1 MTVED
6 KKLLDYA
13 EHITDHLIHG
23 THILDSIDPL
33 ADEPA
38 ISSIAT
44 DIYNAMDNDIN
55 MLIKTGLMLKQSVD
69 HNKYNY
75 SEERINVIRAVISQI
90 EKIVDAFNNYVKN
103 Y

>member
-1 MTVED
+1 MTIED

-23 THILDSIDPL
+23 VHVLNNISPI

-38 ISSIAT
+38 ISPIASE
-44 DIYNAMDNDIN
+44 IYNDMDDNIE
-55 MLIKTGLMLKQSVD
+55 MLIRTGLVLKQSAD
-69 HNKYNY
+69 HNKNNY
-75 SEERINVIRAVISQI
+75 SEECINAIRAVINQI
-90 EKIVDAFNNYVKN
+90 EKVVYAFNNYVKN

>member
-1 MTVED
+1 MTAED

-23 THILDSIDPL
+23 VHVLNNISPI

-38 ISSIAT
+38 ISPIASE
-44 DIYNAMDNDIN
+44 IYNNMDNTIE
-55 MLIKTGLMLKQSVD
+55 MLIRAGLMLKQSVA
-69 HNKYNY
+69 N
-75 SEERINVIRAVISQI
+75 
-90 EKIVDAFNNYVKN
+90 DAFNNYVKN

>member
-1 MTVED
+1 MTAED

-23 THILDSIDPL
+23 VHVLNNISPI

-38 ISSIAT
+38 ISPIASE
-44 DIYNAMDNDIN
+44 IYNNMDNTIE
-55 MLIKTGLMLKQSVD
+55 MLIRVGLMLKQSVAN
-69 HNKYNY
+69 NKYNY
-75 SEERINVIRAVISQI
+75 SEECINVIRAVISQI
-90 EKIVDAFNNYVKN
+90 EKVVDAFNNYVKN